1 VAANP
6 GALVPEIRSRLHQ
19 GRTFRA
25 VASGWA
31 SLAVVLVLGLAAIL
45 AIATLQDQ
53 ARANVASARS
63 LEQVRADLEALQY
76 APLEARTTTGGS
88 PAYAVW
94 LMRRGERSIGTAL
107 RSLDAGSPPPEV
119 RQLGPALRANYATL
133 RRIERA
139 GASATGYGPRT
150 ERLMGVSRR
159 QLALPI
165 ALIGVASHDYATRA
179 ARTRAR
185 ATAGSAVSIVVL
197 LLAFAFFYR
206 RSVRARAT
214 SDKLAHENERL
225 LELSRDEALTDSLTG
240 LRNRRALIADLAAL
254 LEDGARPV
262 ALALFDLDGFKPYND
277 TFGHPAGDALLGRLG
292 ERLGAVVGDA
302 GAAYRMGGDEFCVIV
317 SADGHEAAVARAAAA
332 LCERGDTFEIG
343 CSLGTAVLPRE
354 AQTVAAALHLADLRM
369 YERKTSGRPSACRQ
383 STDVLLQLLRE
394 RRLDLHHH
402 ADGVARLAELTAA
415 AVGLCDRDVRHT
427 RLAAELHDVGKAAIP
442 DAILDKPGAL
452 DDREWDFVRRHTLIG
467 ERIVRAAPAL
477 AHVADIVR
485 SSHERFDGAGYPDGL
500 AGGRIPLGSRVVAV
514 CDAYDAMT
522 SQRVYRHPVS
532 AAEALAELRRC
543 AGTQFDPDVVD
554 AFCAVVERAG
564 RADRAA

>member
-1 VAANP
+1 MPDFRPWLYLRRAP
-6 GALVPEIRSRLHQ
+6 RAL
-19 GRTFRA
+19 T
-25 VASGWA
+25 SGWA
-31 SLAVVLVLGLAAIL
+31 SLAVVLLLGLVAIL

-53 ARANVASARS
+53 ARANVSAERS

-94 LMRRGERSIGTAL
+94 LLRRGEHSISRSL
-107 RSLDAGSPPPEV
+107 RSLDAGSPPPEL
-119 RQLGPALRANYATL
+119 RQLAPALRANYVIL
-133 RRIERA
+133 QRIERL
-139 GASATGYGPRT
+139 GASPAGYGRRS
-150 ERLMGVSRR
+150 EALMGVSRR

-165 ALIGVASHDYATRA
+165 ALIAVASHDYASRA

-185 ATAGSAVSIVVL
+185 ATAGSAVSIAVL
-197 LLAFAFFYR
+197 LVAFAFFYR

-214 SDKLAHENERL
+214 SDALAAENERL
-225 LELSRDEALTDSLTG
+225 LELSRDEALTDALTG

-254 LEDGARPV
+254 LDDGSRQV

-277 TFGHPAGDALLGRLG
+277 TFGHPAGDALLGRFG
-292 ERLGAVVGDA
+292 DRLAAAVGDH
-302 GAAYRMGGDEFCVIV
+302 GSAYRMGGDEFCVLV
-317 SADGHEAAVARAAAA
+317 PADDREQAVARAAAA

-343 CSLGTAVLPRE
+343 CSVGMVVLPRE

-369 YERKTSGRPSACRQ
+369 YENKTSGRPSACRQ

-394 RRLDLHHH
+394 RRQDLHSH
-402 ADGVARLAELTAA
+402 AGGVARLAELTATA
-415 AVGLCDRDVRHT
+415 LGLSNREARHT

-442 DAILDKPGAL
+442 DAILDKPAAL

-485 SSHERFDGAGYPDGL
+485 SSHEHFDGAGYPDGL
-500 AGGRIPLGSRVVAV
+500 AGEQIPLGSRVVSV

-522 SQRVYRHPVS
+522 SQRVYRQPVS
-532 AAEALAELRRC
+532 AADALAELRRC
-543 AGTQFDPDVVD
+543 AGTQFDPVVVD
-554 AFCAVVERAG
+554 AFCAVAARAARTG
-564 RADRAA
+564 RAA